1 MNNYYDDEERIE
13 KIMKTDKSDL
23 FAFGSEYFKCGYI
36 SRETKEA
43 AYYNYVMAQVFEIIG
58 KVYGNKNNRESDY
71 KRGVD
76 FISENLGISKTK
88 IKILRKKVRVVK
100 GYVFKIPYSIDIIIK
115 EIIEL
120 LLQKNTEIMIYKYML
135 KYKGE
140 MYRDVLI
147 YKQYSAIMNSSE
159 NSRKIEEVYEKL
171 MVIDEKVR

>member
-1 MNNYYDDEERIE
+1 MRHLNLQTTILNRI
-13 KIMKTDKSDL
+13 
-23 FAFGSEYFKCGYI
+23 
-36 SRETKEA
+36 
-43 AYYNYVMAQVFEIIG
+43 Q
-58 KVYGNKNNRESDY
+58 
-71 KRGVD
+71 
-76 FISENLGISKTK
+76 ENSC
-88 IKILRKKVRVVK
+88 
-100 GYVFKIPYSIDIIIK
+100 YSIDIIIK

-159 NSRKIEEVYEKL
+159 KSGKIEEVYEKL